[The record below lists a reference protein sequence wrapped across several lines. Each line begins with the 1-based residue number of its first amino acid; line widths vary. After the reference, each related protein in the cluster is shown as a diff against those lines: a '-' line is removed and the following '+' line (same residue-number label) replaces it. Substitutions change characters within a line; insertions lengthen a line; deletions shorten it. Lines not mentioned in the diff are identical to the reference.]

1 MCSMCLLK
9 PAYMERILWMPS
21 NHFHSFDF
29 NLIQLF
35 DTFCMS
41 TNAPRLP
48 YGVLEAL
55 ALRRYDRQVILFY
68 HNLHALNISNDVRL
82 SSEFRIFVACLFLF
96 FFLSKRPKVKSPS
109 RYCEGDDPEKWFRL
123 SLSFFFRFF
132 FCFVRRLWP
141 IQSDYCMGFL
151 DNKGETTKFAR
162 TNDKMLMFEWCF
174 LCAQISRKY
183 SVLLRH
189 THTRARDI
197 SFCSQ
202 YLVRLMSGNQNS
214 WPKYFP

>member
-1 MCSMCLLK
+1 MRPVYRTVCWKHLHCVVMIGRLFFFIIICTRSTFQMMFVWAANFAYSLLVCS
-9 PAYMERILWMPS
+9 Y
-21 NHFHSFDF
+21 
-29 NLIQLF
+29 
-35 DTFCMS
+35 
-41 TNAPRLP
+41 
-48 YGVLEAL
+48 
-55 ALRRYDRQVILFY
+55 
-68 HNLHALNISNDVRL
+68 
-82 SSEFRIFVACLFLF
+82 

-123 SLSFFFRFF
+123 SFFFRFF
-132 FCFVRRLWP
+132 FRFVRRLWP